1 MFSYICRKLFRH
13 NQWRVV
19 SKPPGDIQ
27 RCVMVGAPHT
37 SNWDFIYFVASY
49 SELGLVN
56 PRFTIKKEWMR
67 FPFNYL
73 FGPLG
78 AIPIDRSS
86 KTSGQNRPNM
96 VEQMAQV
103 IKESE
108 QITVLVTPEGTRSP
122 AKRWRTGFYHVALEA
137 KVPILL
143 AYLDYQ
149 KREAGIGKIIYPSGD
164 IDKDLRE
171 ILDFYNDINP
181 KHPENYLKL

>member
-1 MFSYICRKLFRH
+1 
-13 NQWRVV
+13 
-19 SKPPGDIQ
+19 
-27 RCVMVGAPHT
+27 
-37 SNWDFIYFVASY
+37 
-49 SELGLVN
+49 
-56 PRFTIKKEWMR
+56 
-67 FPFNYL
+67 
-73 FGPLG
+73 
-78 AIPIDRSS
+78 
-86 KTSGQNRPNM
+86 M

-181 KHPENYLKL
+181 KHPDNYLKL